1 MSEEH
6 TSPTNYVRRIVNF
19 ERCDYELVKQVARK
33 RGLGRRGFSAAVRMI
48 LREWAGLHPLAAPF
62 PLDPPGPQLPCD
74 PGSGL

>member
-19 ERCDYELVKQVARK
+19 ERCDYELVKQVARQ

-48 LREWAGLHPLAAPF
+48 LREWSRLHPLAAPF
-62 PLDPPGPQLPCD
+62 PLDPPGLQLPSD
-74 PGSGL
+74 PEAGL